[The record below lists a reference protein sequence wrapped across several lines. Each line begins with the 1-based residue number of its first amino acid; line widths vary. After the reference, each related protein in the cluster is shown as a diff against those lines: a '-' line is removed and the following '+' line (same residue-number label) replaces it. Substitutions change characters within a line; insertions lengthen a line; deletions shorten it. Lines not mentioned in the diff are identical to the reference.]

1 MPKIISYRKHEGITR
16 TTSMKVV
23 KRFRWS
29 MAHRLTHGYQG
40 SCASLHG
47 HEYEV
52 EVTVAGEVDAM
63 GLVVD
68 FADIKQACQSWIKEH
83 LDHATIVYD
92 QDTSLLE
99 FLKQEDQ
106 RHYVVNFNTTAENIA
121 THLRDVLQKELDRIL
136 DHHLS
141 VVHIRLLETPSSWVE
156 VP

>member
-1 MPKIISYRKHEGITR
+1 MPKIISYRKREGITR

-29 MAHRLTHGYQG
+29 MAHRLTHGYEG

-63 GLVVD
+63 GLAVD
-68 FADIKQACQSWIKEH
+68 FADVKRACQGWIKEH
-83 LDHATIVYD
+83 LDHTTIVCRED
-92 QDTSLLE
+92 ETLLD
-99 FLKQEDQ
+99 FLREEKQ
-106 RHYVVNFNTTAENIA
+106 RHYVVDFNTTAENIA
-121 THLRDVLQKELDRIL
+121 VHLREELQKALDRVL
-136 DHHLS
+136 DRKLS